1 MQISFHGA
9 ARNVTGSCHLIECNG
24 KRLLLDCGIYQ
35 GRHEPEENSAENFGF
50 EPDSIDFV
58 VLSHAHLDHCGRIPL
73 LVKQGFKGRI
83 FCSSATRELAKLVLL
98 DAAHIQEEDAKYQ
111 NYKASKRKKHA
122 PVVEPLYTTV
132 DVLAALDLF
141 MDIARW
147 EKPHEIAPGISVTLY
162 DAGHILGSACILLDL
177 EENGKKQRLLF
188 SGDLG
193 TSGRAILTD
202 PATPPEVDT
211 VIMES
216 TYGDRLH
223 RPLAESIEEL
233 YQVIKATIAI
243 QGNVLI
249 PSFALER
256 SQEILYYLREGVETG
271 KLPQNLRVYLDSPMA
286 ISATEI
292 FRKHHECFD
301 QETWQV
307 LVSGRDP
314 FALPGLVFTQGSAES
329 MALKN
334 MEGVVIMAGSG
345 MATGG
350 RILHHLRNHL
360 WKKETGVVFVGFAAQ
375 GTLARAIIDGA
386 EEVRVFQEEI
396 AVNANIH
403 TINGF
408 SAHADQQGL
417 LDWHKKTG
425 ARRTF
430 LVHGEEGVMRDLAS
444 QLTGT
449 EVIMPELH
457 SVHPL

>member
-50 EPDSIDFV
+50 DPASIDFL

-73 LVKQGFKGRI
+73 LVKEGFKGRI
-83 FCSSATRELAKLVLL
+83 LCSSATHELAKLVLL

-122 PVVEPLYTTV
+122 KIVEPLYTTV

-141 MDIARW
+141 VDIARW
-147 EKPHEIAPGISVTLY
+147 EKPHEVASGISVTLY

-177 EENGKKQRLLF
+177 EENGKRQRVLF

-202 PATPPEVDT
+202 PALPPEVDT

-223 RPLAESIEEL
+223 RPLADSIEEL
-233 YQVIKATIAI
+233 YKVIKTTIAI

-256 SQEILYYLREGVETG
+256 SQEILYYLREGVDAG

-292 FRKHHECFD
+292 FRKHQECFD
-301 QETWQV
+301 QETWKV

-360 WKKETGVVFVGFAAQ
+360 WKKETGVVFVGFAAL

-417 LDWHKKTG
+417 LDWHKKTC
-425 ARRTF
+425 AKRTF
-430 LVHGEEGVMRDLAS
+430 LVHGEESVMRDFAS

-457 SVHPL
+457 SVHTL